1 MTTFLFFR
9 QALAE
14 WRPVRALVRETRLRL
29 WLAAIGLGAIGL
41 SGLDDGVSLPV
52 LILGVALTATV
63 ASAAV
68 LAGPHAG
75 RVTAMTLRHPA
86 SPLALA
92 LGRWLAVTGLA
103 GVVTLGAGLGAAWR
117 VELGWREG
125 VDAALSAAGVSV
137 PVAACGLLVTA
148 ELWRRWKP

>member
-1 MTTFLFFR
+1 VTTFLFFR

-14 WRPVRALVRETRLRL
+14 WKPVCALVRQTRLGL
-29 WLAAIGLGAIGL
+29 WLAVIGLGAVGL
-41 SGLDDGVSLPV
+41 GRLVDGASLPA
-52 LILGVALTATV
+52 LILGVALTTTV
-63 ASAAV
+63 TAAAV

-103 GVVTLGAGLGAAWR
+103 GVVTLGAGVGAAWQ
-117 VELGWREG
+117 VELGWRDG
-125 VDAALSAAGVSV
+125 VDAALSAAGVTV

>member
-1 MTTFLFFR
+1 MCALLR
-9 QALAE
+9 QS
-14 WRPVRALVRETRLRL
+14 RLGL
-29 WLAAIGLGAIGL
+29 WLTVIGLGAVGL
-41 SGLDDGVSLPV
+41 VGLVDGVSLTV

-63 ASAAV
+63 IAAAV

-92 LGRWLAVTGLA
+92 LGRWVAVTGLA
-103 GVVTLGAGLGAAWR
+103 GVVTLGAGVGAAWR

-125 VDAALSAAGVSV
+125 VDAALSAAGVTV
-137 PVAACGLLVTA
+137 PIAACGLLVTA